1 MFSLFSFSF
10 QVALNVDE
18 HAYALIFGWNTFVAL
33 ALQSIMTIVVADKRG
48 LDLDIRIQVRC
59 SGVPNNWGWEY
70 FRGVKMFL
78 ESR

>member
-1 MFSLFSFSF
+1 MNNSDTVVIYCCVNFNLMKTLFFSF

-48 LDLDIRIQVRC
+48 LDLDIRNQVRY
-59 SGVPNNWGWEY
+59 SGVPDD
-70 FRGVKMFL
+70 
-78 ESR
+78 